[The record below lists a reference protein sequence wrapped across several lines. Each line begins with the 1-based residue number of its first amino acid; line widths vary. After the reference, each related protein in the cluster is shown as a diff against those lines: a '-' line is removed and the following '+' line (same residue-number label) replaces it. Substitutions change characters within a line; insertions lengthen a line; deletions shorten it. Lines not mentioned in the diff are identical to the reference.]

1 MTTTMQTVIGRGLSD
16 GPGLFVSTGVSTA
29 KADSG
34 AASSWRQ
41 MLPVLAGKSVILREL
56 RESDAPSLLMMLATD
71 EVAQFISPPPT
82 SLAEFQQFIAW
93 THRERSEGRY
103 ACFAVVPEGLDAAI
117 GIFQVKALD
126 PDWGTTEWGFAIG
139 SPFWG
144 RGVFEQGAALTV
156 AFAFEHLRAF
166 RLEAR
171 ATVDNGRGNGALR
184 KMGARANGVLRES
197 FRKDGRLH
205 DQVLWSLLESDWRRG
220 SNGLWQPSEIQSHD
234 ADRTDAGS
242 LISLPT
248 LTH

>member
-1 MTTTMQTVIGRGLSD
+1 MQTVTRHGLND
-16 GPGLFVSTGVSTA
+16 GPGLFLGTGVSTA
-29 KADSG
+29 KASSG
-34 AASSWRQ
+34 AASNWRE

-103 ACFAVVPEGLDAAI
+103 ACFAVVPEGLDTAI

-126 PDWGTTEWGFAIG
+126 PDWGTSEWGFALG
-139 SPFWG
+139 SPYWG
-144 RGVFEQGAALTV
+144 RGVFQEGAALTL
-156 AFAFEHLRAF
+156 AFAFEQLGTF

-171 ATVDNGRGNGALR
+171 STTDNGRGNGALR
-184 KMGARANGVLRES
+184 KMGARANTVLRES

-220 SNGLWQPSEIQSHD
+220 STGLWQPSEEILL
-234 ADRTDAGS
+234 TDAAS
-242 LISLPT
+242 PVSLPV
-248 LTH
+248 LAH